1 VPIPDQT
8 QFYSTTNRSELLTLV
23 SGYRL
28 HNGGIVRRVIRWH
41 SLDAIHWRAPR
52 LVRTARSRIP
62 GSARI
67 ERRSDKTDDPSP
79 FSGRRALGSLSTVS
93 FPFTGG
99 AVVWMP

>member
-1 VPIPDQT
+1 VD
-8 QFYSTTNRSELLTLV
+8 
-23 SGYRL
+23 
-28 HNGGIVRRVIRWH
+28 VRRTTVVLTAGLADGTLLRPYIGSGER
-41 SLDAIHWRAPR
+41 LG
-52 LVRTARSRIP
+52 LVRTARRRIP

-79 FSGRRALGSLSTVS
+79 FSGRRALGSLSMGS